1 MQPTHTVDS
10 SQLLASMTCVSVEE
24 DYGPKYSVL
33 SMLELLT
40 VLSSVTEHCRQKE
53 VSNMLTMQT
62 KKQRTNTTMQTRYT
76 YLDYCVHGHG
86 RLQSWTSPWIRA
98 HHDGNKRIIVDF
110 VFIMMEMRRWR
121 SPACQIP
128 VPLQHTLTRSSHLAM
143 SWCYWCKMS
152 DSGISI
158 VDKGL
163 DVVGIV
169 FWYLP
174 TV

>member
-1 MQPTHTVDS
+1 MYENKTPHHVQPTHTVDS
-10 SQLLASMTCVSVEE
+10 SQLLASMTCGSVEE

-53 VSNMLTMQT
+53 VSNKLTMQT

-86 RLQSWTSPWIRA
+86 RLQSQTSPWIRA
-98 HHDGNKRIIVDF
+98 H
-110 VFIMMEMRRWR
+110 
-121 SPACQIP
+121 
-128 VPLQHTLTRSSHLAM
+128 
-143 SWCYWCKMS
+143 
-152 DSGISI
+152 SGISI

-163 DVVGIV
+163 DIVRIV

-174 TV
+174 TA